1 MIRTM
6 YQMIYFGGA
15 EHQIKF
21 TDTSIN
27 DPDEMPGL
35 QLIDI
40 DGLDQH
46 QVAPELWQYA
56 TQQMDPD
63 TAMTEEELYDGR

>member
-6 YQMIYFGGA
+6 YQMIYFKDQ

-27 DPDEMPGL
+27 DPDEMPGM

-46 QVAPELWQYA
+46 QLPADLWAYA
-56 TQQMDPD
+56 AQQMDAD
-63 TAMTEEELYDGR
+63 TAMTEEELFRW

>member
-1 MIRTM
+1 MIRTL
-6 YQMIYFGGA
+6 YQVIYFKDA

-27 DPDEMPGL
+27 DPDEMPGM
-35 QLIDI
+35 QLIDV

-46 QVAPELWQYA
+46 QLPADLWQYA
-56 TQQMDPD
+56 TQQMDAD
-63 TAMTEEELYDGR
+63 TAMTEEELFRW

>member
-1 MIRTM
+1 MITTL
-6 YQMIYFGGA
+6 YQVIYFAGD

-27 DPDEMPGL
+27 DPEEMPGL

-46 QVAPELWQYA
+46 QIEPELWEYA
-56 TQQMDPD
+56 TRQMDPD
-63 TAMTEEELYDGR
+63 TALTEEEMFRW

>member
-1 MIRTM
+1 MITTL
-6 YQMIYFGGA
+6 YQVIYFAGA

-27 DPDEMPGL
+27 DPEEMPGL

-46 QVAPELWQYA
+46 QLPPELWQYA
-56 TQQMDPD
+56 TQQMDSD
-63 TAMTEEELYDGR
+63 TAITEEDLYDGR